1 MFFFKN
7 IAKSVILVYNLGN
20 YEKKEDD
27 FMLIDYATAIKQLRD
42 KMLLSQEEFAKVL
55 GVSFASINRWEN
67 GKHEPTIKIK
77 RKLKAL
83 FKEYGILSE

>member
-1 MFFFKN
+1 M
-7 IAKSVILVYNLGN
+7 VDN
-20 YEKKEDD
+20 YAD
-27 FMLIDYATAIKQLRD
+27 AIKELRN

-77 RKLKAL
+77 RKLRAL
-83 FKEYGILSE
+83 FNEYGVETK